1 MRPGAIAV
9 AFAVTYPLLLLA
21 GVALGLDALRLAG
34 LVALALAM
42 LLPGLVAGRPGAWIG
57 AATAMATLYWLAS
70 RNATMLPLLLAPA
83 LIPAGV
89 AWIFGRTLL
98 RGRVPLIVAIVRHLH
113 AGNGPEDPARID
125 YARRLTIVWTGLL
138 AALAITNLVLGALV
152 FPGGLCELFGIPTPI
167 GVPEPVWAAWTG
179 VAGYLV
185 MAIFF
190 LAEYAYRQR
199 RFPDQ
204 PYDGLLDFLR
214 RSMAAAPAIVMDREL
229 PPSGGGIHQ

>member
-57 AATAMATLYWLAS
+57 AATAMAPLYWLA
-70 RNATMLPLLLAPA
+70 RTNATILPLLLAPV

-89 AWIFGRTLL
+89 AWIFGRTLR

-113 AGNGPEDPARID
+113 AGKGPEDPARID
-125 YARRLTIVWTGLL
+125 YARRLTVVWTGLL
-138 AALAITNLVLGALV
+138 ATLAVTNLLLGALV
-152 FPGGLCELFGIPTPI
+152 SPGVLCDLFGVRPQISVSEPI
-167 GVPEPVWAAWTG
+167 WAAWTG
-179 VAGYLV
+179 VARYLV

-204 PYDGLLDFLR
+204 PYDGFLDFLR
-214 RSMAAAPAIVMDREL
+214 RSVAAAPAIVLDREL
-229 PPSGGGIHQ
+229 PLSGGGIRK